1 MCSVILFHHCEARK
15 YRAAAPCFLKPEL
28 RRKIPA
34 APETAAKLRRPKL
47 ATLLSLAALVFLAG
61 GVMARAQEIS
71 PPILSSGLGDAT
83 AVRIDAIGK
92 LRQPPATESP
102 FAAANLPPI
111 ESIGAGSSIGPFLA
125 SGIRPDLTRAALRRA
140 WSTDPAIRDFVG
152 LSESSWDFNASEVSG
167 FGSLTADDA
176 RHLLAQVMEGTES
189 LDSEHRVAERLASK
203 SSRR

>member
-1 MCSVILFHHCEARK
+1 MCSVILFHHYEARK

-28 RRKIPA
+28 RGKITA
-34 APETAAKLRRPKL
+34 TCEAAAKLRRSKL

-61 GVMARAQEIS
+61 GVMARAQEVS

-83 AVRIDAIGK
+83 PVRIDAIEK
-92 LRQPPATESP
+92 PRQPPPTESP
-102 FAAANLPPI
+102 FAAANWPI
-111 ESIGAGSSIGPFLA
+111 ESIGAGSSIGPFVA

-152 LSESSWDFNASEVSG
+152 LSESSWDFNASEVPG

-176 RHLLAQVMEGTES
+176 RHLLAQVMQGTES
-189 LDSEHRVAERLASK
+189 LDREHPVAERLASK